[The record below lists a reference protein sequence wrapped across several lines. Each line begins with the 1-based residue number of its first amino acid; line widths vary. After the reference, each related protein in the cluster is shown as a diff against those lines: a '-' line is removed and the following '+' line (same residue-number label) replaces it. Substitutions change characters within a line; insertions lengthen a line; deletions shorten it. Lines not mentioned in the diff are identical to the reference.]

1 MMPAPASVA
10 ASTVSSNSTQPAK
23 VTTGSCRKL
32 IGVSADTSPSFSAR
46 VHSSWPTVP
55 ITPVASSHS
64 HSIPTGQRHTNSDG
78 SSDIGTH
85 SA

>member
-1 MMPAPASVA
+1 MPAPSRVGP
-10 ASTVSSNSTQPAK
+10 STDSSNSTQPAK
-23 VTTGSCRKL
+23 VTTGSCMKL

-55 ITPVASSHS
+55 INPVASSHS
-64 HSIPTGQRHTNSDG
+64 QVVPLGQTHTNSAG